1 MADVRQLHPLCAPL
15 TSRLSAR
22 SVGELT
28 LHDLHSLLQLV
39 CPDCPQ
45 RVGKSAFK
53 AAMPLSHQG
62 QLPRLPLE
70 VMWLSL
76 EVTFLYEKV
85 RAAGGR
91 SECSWL
97 CVLACSGCRR
107 WPVAGECQLQIKAR

>member
-1 MADVRQLHPLCAPL
+1 MTYSCKTTCSWCAL
-15 TSRLSAR
+15 LILRLSAH
-22 SVGELT
+22 SADELT

-39 CPDCPQ
+39 CADCPQ

-53 AAMPLSHQG
+53 AAMPLSNLG

-91 SECSWL
+91 L
-97 CVLACSGCRR
+97 
-107 WPVAGECQLQIKAR
+107 